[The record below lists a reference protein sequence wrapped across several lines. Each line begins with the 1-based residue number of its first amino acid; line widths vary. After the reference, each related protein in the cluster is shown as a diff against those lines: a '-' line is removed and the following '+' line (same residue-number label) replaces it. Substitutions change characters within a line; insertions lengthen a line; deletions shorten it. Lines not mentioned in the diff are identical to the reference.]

1 MRCHKPLSFWM
12 MPFMRVPC
20 LRGVADELPRSVI
33 PPWLTFTSSR
43 PSQCLSR
50 ISVCG
55 FLSSPLIVLSKR
67 LKLTRNVLVRH
78 CLGRPEY
85 GPCRVQIFFAQHFA
99 STIRFERHNAV
110 ELQPIT
116 ESGTRPLHGRS
127 SVPYICLR
135 RGYLGLRSTT

>member
-12 MPFMRVPC
+12 MTFMRVPC
-20 LRGVADELPRSVI
+20 LRGVADELTRSVV

-50 ISVCG
+50 ISVCS

-85 GPCRVQIFFAQHFA
+85 GPCRFQIFFAQHFA
-99 STIRFERHNAV
+99 LHN
-110 ELQPIT
+110 PGSNGIT
-116 ESGTRPLHGRS
+116 PSNYNQSQRDGPDHCTDVHQCPTF
-127 SVPYICLR
+127 V
-135 RGYLGLRSTT
+135 

>member
-12 MPFMRVPC
+12 MTFMRVPC
-20 LRGVADELPRSVI
+20 LRGVADELTRSVI

-67 LKLTRNVLVRH
+67 LKLTRNALVGH

-99 STIRFERHNAV
+99 STI
-110 ELQPIT
+110 
-116 ESGTRPLHGRS
+116 
-127 SVPYICLR
+127 SVRTAQTPSNYNQSQRDGSDHCTNVHQCL
-135 RGYLGLRSTT
+135 TFV

>member
-1 MRCHKPLSFWM
+1 HAKPPGKFRDPLLH
-12 MPFMRVPC
+12 P
-20 LRGVADELPRSVI
+20 A
-33 PPWLTFTSSR
+33 LTFASSR

-67 LKLTRNVLVRH
+67 LKLTRNVLVGH

-99 STIRFERHNAV
+99 STIPVRTAIMPSNYNQSQRDG
-110 ELQPIT
+110 
-116 ESGTRPLHGRS
+116 SD
-127 SVPYICLR
+127 
-135 RGYLGLRSTT
+135 